1 MARLASTVLVVALLA
16 ATATAF
22 TLTQGLKLEQSPI
35 FGTDVDKVFSPIC
48 GCESDRAKISF
59 RLREADRVDVA
70 LIDSDGEIV
79 ATPVE
84 GERFDRGRVVVRWDG
99 LGADGQPL
107 PEGEYRPRVR
117 LREERR
123 TTVLP
128 NPIEIDLTA
137 PRIVGTGVMPRI
149 ISPDGDRRAD
159 RLTVTYLLSEPA
171 RALLIVGGTKRV
183 ETRFPR
189 ERDTLAWFGRVDG
202 RSVRPGAYPLQLR
215 ARDPAGNLGDAV
227 QLAPVTVRYVSLG
240 RERIVAT
247 GGTRFAIRVSSDARR
262 IRWTLGRRSG
272 FARPGTLRLRVPRQ
286 KGRYTLRVSANG
298 HSASAAVFVREPL
311 R

>member
-22 TLTQGLKLEQSPI
+22 ALTQGLKLEESTI
-35 FGTDVDKVFSPIC
+35 FGTDVDKIFSPVC
-48 GCESDRAKISF
+48 DCDSNRATISF
-59 RLREADRVDVA
+59 RLRQADRLDVA
-70 LIDSDGEIV
+70 LIDSDGEVV

-84 GERFDRGRVVVRWDG
+84 GERFERGRVEIRWDG

-117 LREERR
+117 LREERQ

-137 PRIVGTGVMPRI
+137 PRIVGTGVTPRI
-149 ISPDGDRRAD
+149 ISPDGDRRSD

-171 RALLIVGGTKRV
+171 RALLIVDGTKRV

-202 RSVRPGAYPLQLR
+202 RSVRPGSYPLALR
-215 ARDPAGNLGDAV
+215 AEDPAGNLGDAV

-240 RERIVAT
+240 RDRVVAT
-247 GGTRFAIRVSSDARR
+247 AGTRFAIRASSDARR
-262 IRWTLGRRSG
+262 LRWTLGRRSG

-286 KGRYTLRVSANG
+286 KGQYTLRVSANG
-298 HSASAAVFVREPL
+298 HSASAAVFVREPS